1 MIFAIKLI
9 IIHITLIN
17 VQFRHV
23 DVDAE
28 EAAQAAIR
36 RKENREKFDF
46 DSINYWAINSP
57 NQTVNILGMFD
68 WRYGYAV
75 GENPFALGARIV
87 RKRPPAAER
96 QIGRRRGELG
106 RAERWRGHGILEPVP
121 KREGGDRLIIN
132 GSLTVPNQS

>member
-36 RKENREKFDF
+36 RKENNKIRFRF
-46 DSINYWAINSP
+46 
-57 NQTVNILGMFD
+57 NQLLGD
-68 WRYGYAV
+68 
-75 GENPFALGARIV
+75 
-87 RKRPPAAER
+87 
-96 QIGRRRGELG
+96 
-106 RAERWRGHGILEPVP
+106 
-121 KREGGDRLIIN
+121 
-132 GSLTVPNQS
+132 